1 MPILKNIS
9 KYLDG
14 HVTFGAP
21 RHDGVSSSR
30 AKRGD
35 PGILKALPL
44 AIFLCLINV
53 LHAQTYPVNKLL
65 LETYGVHDLAEKPAF
80 QGGYINFGYWKNIP
94 LGKTITTEE
103 RIKAS
108 QALYELVFEHLNIQ
122 KEDSIVEV
130 GCGRGNGCVALA
142 EKYHPVSV
150 TGVDIIP
157 QQINRAKRIHKKSIK
172 RHAPSLSFQTGSSSS
187 LPFPDNSQTKVFS
200 VEAAQC
206 FPSMKDFAG
215 EAWRVLQPGG
225 RLVVTAHFAT
235 SEEGYQALRK
245 LIPTVDQGVDLLI
258 PIEQVR
264 SAFQKV
270 GFKEVSFQAIGG
282 DVFDGLQKW
291 RLNVQDVKWAENY
304 FVSYKKGF
312 LDYYLI
318 ILEK

>member
-1 MPILKNIS
+1 MAKT
-9 KYLDG
+9 K
-14 HVTFGAP
+14 T
-21 RHDGVSSSR
+21 SSR

-35 PGILKALPL
+35 LGNLNLIKYKALL
-44 AIFLCLINV
+44 SAIFLFHINI
-53 LHAQTYPVNKLL
+53 LHAQTHPVNKLL
-65 LETYGVHDLAEKPAF
+65 LETYGTHDLAEKPAF

-108 QALYELVFEHLNIQ
+108 QDLYQLVFDHLNIQ

-130 GCGRGNGCVALA
+130 GCGRGNGCVEVA
-142 EKYHPVSV
+142 EKYHPVSI

-157 QQINRAKRIHKKSIK
+157 QQTNRAKRIHKKFIK
-172 RHAPSLSFQTGSSSS
+172 RHASSLSFQTGSSSS
-187 LPFPDNSQTKVFS
+187 LPFSDNSQTKIFS
-200 VEAAQC
+200 IEAAQC
-206 FPSMKDFAG
+206 FPSMKGFAE

-235 SEEGYQALRK
+235 NEAGYQALRE

-264 SAFQKV
+264 SAFQEV
-270 GFKEVSFQAIGG
+270 GFKEVSFQSIGE
-282 DVFDGLQKW
+282 DVFEGLQKW

-318 ILEK
+318 VLEK